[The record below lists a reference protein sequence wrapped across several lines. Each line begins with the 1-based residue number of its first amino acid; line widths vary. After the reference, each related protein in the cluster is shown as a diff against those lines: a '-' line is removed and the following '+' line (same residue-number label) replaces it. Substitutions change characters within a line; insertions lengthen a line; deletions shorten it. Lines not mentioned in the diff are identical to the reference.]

1 MSLTL
6 FENLMLDE
14 LVNRHVESGFMTP
27 ESAGGFKTFYESQPE
42 EVRKA
47 QRVTLA
53 QRVGISMGEV
63 GVLRKTTPP
72 EKPPSVAE
80 LPLVSQV
87 TAPGIWEELPT
98 FTDPIAPGIWE
109 ESRLTPEPAQGGQ
122 IVRQAELPSMPR
134 AAEKVDPVALPQVQ
148 RATQPGAAPV
158 IMRTGGA
165 AGLLPGSVID
175 GLVDLDKQANALLG
189 GDPDETISSRAGR
202 GAFFGPSV
210 SSALCT
216 GLDLI
221 DPGHCTGASIAH
233 QRRVTRSGIPT
244 GSVCLTSQIA
254 SLIARRRC

>member
-1 MSLTL
+1 MSLTAW
-6 FENLMLDE
+6 ESLMLDE
-14 LVNRHVESGFMTP
+14 LVGRNVSGGFMTP
-27 ESAGGFKTFYESQPE
+27 ESVGGFKAFYESQPG

-63 GVLRKTTPP
+63 GVLTKPAPP
-72 EKPPSVAE
+72 EKPPSAVAIAAESPAE
-80 LPLVSQV
+80 LPIVDQPIS
-87 TAPGIWEELPT
+87 PNIWEELPP
-98 FTDPIAPGIWE
+98 DVGV
-109 ESRLTPEPAQGGQ
+109 LTPQGGPPG
-122 IVRQAELPSMPR
+122 RQAELPAMPG

-148 RATQPGAAPV
+148 RATQPGGPPV

-175 GLVDLDKQANALLG
+175 GLVDLDKQANAFLG

-221 DPGHCTGASIAH
+221 DPGHCTAASAAH